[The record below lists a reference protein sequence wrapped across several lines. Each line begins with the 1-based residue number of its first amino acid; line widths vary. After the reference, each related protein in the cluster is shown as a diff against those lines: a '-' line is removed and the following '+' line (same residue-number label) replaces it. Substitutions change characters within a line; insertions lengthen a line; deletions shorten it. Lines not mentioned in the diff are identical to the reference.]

1 MKGLMTF
8 LFLGIVLALL
18 MGCQF
23 QAEKVVSTQE
33 NTAASSEQPLSQE
46 EADVADSIDDLDEL
60 EQMDK
65 ELDEDLGFDEL
76 EKMDLK

>member
-1 MKGLMTF
+1 MNL
-8 LFLGIVLALL
+8 LFFGIVLVFLI
-18 MGCQF
+18 GCQF
-23 QAEKVVSTQE
+23 QVEEVVLTQDDR
-33 NTAASSEQPLSQE
+33 AASSEQPLSQE

-76 EKMDLK
+76 EKLDSE

>member
-1 MKGLMTF
+1 MKKWINLLFFGMVVVF
-8 LFLGIVLALL
+8 LV
-18 MGCQF
+18 GCQVEKEA
-23 QAEKVVSTQE
+23 AEKAVSTE
-33 NTAASSEQPLSQE
+33 EQPLSQE

>member
-1 MKGLMTF
+1 MKRLMIL
-8 LFLGIVLALL
+8 LFFGMVLALL
-18 MGCQF
+18 IGCQF

-46 EADVADSIDDLDEL
+46 EADVADSIDDLDDL
-60 EQMDK
+60 EEMDK

-76 EKMDLK
+76 EDLK